1 MRKFDMDKAR
11 GDLIIFKMY
20 ALSLEDDLDRSTLGT
35 VYRYFSEDDLLY
47 MYEHRIYATLT
58 LGTDEML
65 LRSILYQAVQ
75 HMKRRAKEERNREM
89 FDGMTIRIYERKGGK
104 AELVSEGVYHM
115 DDKGHDRDL
124 RSLGQGQL
132 DELQGILR
140 REPDAWS
147 YIKNF

>member
-1 MRKFDMDKAR
+1 MRKFDMVKAR

-20 ALSLEDDLDRSTLGT
+20 AFSLEDDLERSKLDT
-35 VYRYFSEDDLLY
+35 VYKHFSEDDLLY
-47 MYEHRIYATLT
+47 MYEHRIYAPLT
-58 LGTDEML
+58 LGTDEVL
-65 LRSILYQAVQ
+65 LRTILYQAVQ

-89 FDGMTIRIYERKGGK
+89 FDGMTIRFYERKGGK
-104 AELVSEGVYHM
+104 AELVSEEVYRM
-115 DDKGHDRDL
+115 DDKGHVRDL
-124 RSLGQGQL
+124 RSLGQGRL

>member
-1 MRKFDMDKAR
+1 MRKLDMVKAR

-104 AELVSEGVYHM
+104 AELVSEEVYRM